1 MKQFVPNNKWFLISL
16 LLFALLIGSYLVP
29 QGQVDGQDNEE
40 SYYDKTK
47 VFRDVLLYIRN
58 NYVDEEKLGPDKLIY
73 GAVDGMLETLDD
85 PYSRL
90 MRPDQYNSMKTETSQ
105 EFGGLGIY
113 ITIKN
118 GELTVIAPIEGTPAF
133 EAGIKP
139 GDVISAIEGDP
150 TKDIQKTGEAVDLLR
165 GPKGSDVTITIRRP
179 SKTFDVTITRDEIPI
194 KSVFSNMIDPQ
205 RKIGYIK
212 ITNFGEKTFKELN
225 EALGSLHDKGMNS
238 LVLDLRNNPGGLLQ
252 AAFKVANKWVDDGR
266 IVYTR
271 GRASGQDKN
280 FPASERNTEG
290 DYPMAVLVN
299 GGSASGSEIVAGALK
314 DHDRAVTMGDT
325 TFGKGL
331 VQSVFPLDDGAAL
344 ALTTAKYYTPD
355 GHMIHD
361 QGIPPHLTVKQD
373 YPDTD
378 VRRELAQL
386 TSGDTVLEFVRE
398 HPNPS
403 EEEIDRF
410 IERMREQ
417 GDYTSLG
424 REYFLN
430 RIHSKQLAMEGR
442 TSVADPNTDHQL
454 GRALDIF
461 RRSLSRDPWSVSR
474 AIAVARNE

>member
-1 MKQFVPNNKWFLISL
+1 LNNFFSENKWFLVSALLASL
-16 LLFALLIGSYLVP
+16 LVAHYLVP
-29 QGQVDGQDNEE
+29 STHLEGQGDES

-47 VFRDVLLYIRN
+47 VFRDVLLYVRN
-58 NYVDEEKLGPDKLIY
+58 NYVDEDKLGAEKLIY
-73 GAVDGMLETLDD
+73 GAIEGMLGTLDD

-90 MRPDQYNSMKTETSQ
+90 MRPDQYKSMKTETSQ

-118 GELTVIAPIEGTPAF
+118 SELTVIAPIEGTPAF

-150 TKDIQKTGEAVDLLR
+150 TKDIKKTGEAVDLLR

-194 KSVFSNMIDPQ
+194 KSVFHSMIDPN
-205 RKIGYIK
+205 RKIGYVK

-225 EALGSLHDKGMNS
+225 ESLGELHDKGMES

-252 AAFKVANKWVDDGR
+252 AAFKVANKWISDGR

-280 FPASERNTEG
+280 FPASPENTEG
-290 DYPMAVLVN
+290 DYPMAVLMN

-314 DHDRAVTMGDT
+314 DHDRAVTLGDT
-325 TFGKGL
+325 SFGKGL

-361 QGIPPHLTVKQD
+361 QGVPPHIVVEQD
-373 YPDTD
+373 YPDTN
-378 VRRELAQL
+378 VRRELSRL
-386 TSGDTVLEFVRE
+386 TSGDTVLEFVRD
-398 HPNPS
+398 HPNPTQ
-403 EEEIDRF
+403 EEIDQF
-410 IERMREQ
+410 IERLRER
-417 GDYTSLG
+417 GDYTMG

-430 RIHSKQLAMEGR
+430 RIHSKQLAMEGQ
-442 TSVADPNTDHQL
+442 TTVADPNTDHQL
-454 GRALDIF
+454 GEALDIF
-461 RRSLSRDPWSVSR
+461 RRSLSREPWSVSG
-474 AIAVARNE
+474 AIDVARSE